1 VVFAAP
7 IPTYVVTRLAGG
19 LSAALWLGPHA
30 CTRLT
35 DVPAPALPSE
45 RWVRLRTRLGG
56 VCGSDLAIVTLAA
69 SPSTSP
75 FSSFPF
81 VLGHENVAEV
91 VDAGSAVTRVR
102 AGQRV
107 VANPLLACGPRAI
120 TPPCA
125 ACAAGHF
132 PRCEHFTDGALP
144 PGMFIGTTRGVG
156 GSWGEE
162 FVAHEDQLVP
172 VPDPVSD
179 AEALLTEPLACA
191 VHALRADPPPAG
203 ARALVIG
210 AGSIG
215 LLTLAALRALAPGVT
230 VTVLARHGFQEAMAR
245 QLGAA
250 AVVRARGDWL
260 PALADAGGARLHQPI
275 LGPPIAT
282 GGFDRSY
289 VCIAGRR
296 GVEDALR
303 FTRAGG
309 TVTLLGNVTALPGVD
324 WTPVWLKELVLRG
337 SLAYGHHG
345 HAGADG
351 DAFREALA
359 LIADGRAPVGP
370 LVTHT
375 FPLGQIGRA
384 LAAALG
390 KHSGSIKVAL
400 AP

>member
-1 VVFAAP
+1 MFAAP
-7 IPTYVVTRLAGG
+7 IPTYVVTKLAGS
-19 LSAALWLGPHA
+19 LSPSLFIGAHA
-30 CTRLT
+30 CTRLA
-35 DVPAPALPSE
+35 DVPAPALPSN

-91 VDAGSAVTRVR
+91 VDAGDGVTRVR
-102 AGQRV
+102 PGQRV
-107 VANPLLACGPRAI
+107 VANPLLACGPRGI
-120 TPPCA
+120 DPPCT
-125 ACAAGHF
+125 ACAAGAY

-144 PGMFIGTTRGVG
+144 PGMFIGTTRGLG
-156 GSWGEE
+156 GSWGEQ

-172 VPDPVSD
+172 VPEAVDDP
-179 AEALLTEPLACA
+179 AALLTEPLACSVRA
-191 VHALRADPPPAG
+191 VRSDLPAPG
-203 ARALVIG
+203 ERALVIG

-215 LLTLAALRALAPGVT
+215 LLTLAALRALAPATVVT
-230 VTVLARHGFQEAMAR
+230 MLARHEFQDAAAR
-245 QLGAA
+245 KLGAA
-250 AVVRARGDWL
+250 QVVRARGDWL
-260 PALADAGGARLHQPI
+260 PALADAAGARLLQPI
-275 LGPPIAT
+275 LGPPIAV
-282 GGFDRSY
+282 GGFDRTY

-309 TVTLLGNVTALPGVD
+309 TVTLLGNVTTLPGVD

-337 SLAYGHHG
+337 SLTYGRHG
-345 HAGADG
+345 HGGAAGD
-351 DAFREALA
+351 DFTEALA
-359 LIADGRAPVGP
+359 MIADGRAPVAP

-375 FPLGQIGRA
+375 FPLGEIGRA

-390 KHSGSIKVAL
+390 KESGSIKVAL
-400 AP
+400 KP